1 MTSGRPQP
9 ILGLFEESFMR
20 RTLSGIAGVVLLAF
34 GALFLLQGM
43 GVIRWP
49 ADSFMIDNRVWI
61 TRGAI
66 LALVGAG
73 LIVLSRIGRIR
84 A

>member
-1 MTSGRPQP
+1 M
-9 ILGLFEESFMR
+9 
-20 RTLSGIAGVVLLAF
+20 RTLSSIAGILLLAF

-49 ADSFMIDNRVWI
+49 AESFMIDNRVWI

-66 LALVGAG
+66 LAAVGAV
-73 LIVLSRIGRIR
+73 LIVLSRIGRGR
-84 A
+84 S

>member
-1 MTSGRPQP
+1 MPRAVGT
-9 ILGLFEESFMR
+9 IVGL
-20 RTLSGIAGVVLLAF
+20 LLLAF

-49 ADSFMIDNRVWI
+49 ADSFMIDNRIWI

-66 LALVGAG
+66 LGVIGAG
-73 LIVLSRIGRIR
+73 LIVLSRIGRAR
-84 A
+84 P